1 MGGDTGWKVEAEFK
15 IDGDKIKHPCVSM
28 KAVCQP
34 LQADG
39 PEVPQDGNMRIVSKL
54 LRGLAT
60 INKEGSQLKL
70 GPIKA
75 RSCALKIKIEDLIK
89 KQKRTTTETKK
100 RITLLPSITILY
112 FYFSF
117 IINKNR
123 VEV

>member
-1 MGGDTGWKVEAEFK
+1 MSGEDISGVWSWETCTLTVATPGNCQLTARGDTGWKVEAEFK

-70 GPIKA
+70 KTDKGQEL
-75 RSCALKIKIEDLIK
+75 CFE
-89 KQKRTTTETKK
+89 
-100 RITLLPSITILY
+100 
-112 FYFSF
+112 
-117 IINKNR
+117 NKN
-123 VEV
+123 